1 MASSLYVGGGSLAGG
16 GVVQFLFEL
25 SSFGIFREQ
34 RGSLILLEDQTQQK
48 MRRREKMRMKRVKK
62 GKEDK
67 KERILH
73 KILEMGELSKILF
86 RADILFS

>member
-1 MASSLYVGGGSLAGG
+1 MASSLYVGGGGLAGG
-16 GVVQFLFEL
+16 GVVLFLFEL
-25 SSFGIFREQ
+25 SSFGIFRE
-34 RGSLILLEDQTQQK
+34 RGSLILLEEQTQQK

-62 GKEDK
+62 GKEVK

-86 RADILFS
+86 RADNLFS

>member
-1 MASSLYVGGGSLAGG
+1 
-16 GVVQFLFEL
+16 
-25 SSFGIFREQ
+25 
-34 RGSLILLEDQTQQK
+34 

-62 GKEDK
+62 GKEVK

-86 RADILFS
+86 RADNLFS

>member
-1 MASSLYVGGGSLAGG
+1 M
-16 GVVQFLFEL
+16 

-86 RADILFS
+86 RADNLFS